1 MHPKFR
7 FRKRNNI
14 KRNQHQYRYLWE
26 KTSKILDWSCNAENK
41 SLVNS
46 LKSKIDKFP
55 EGEFNHFFQ
64 FSLAVIALYLH
75 DEEIPSVY
83 GEKII
88 QNVFTSKKKI
98 NVHGNSTISD
108 TKALSLLALSAL
120 LSQPSTTLSIRNQS
134 LEIMKNAETEI
145 HNLLIKNNEDNL
157 ITLSLIV
164 QVRF

>member
-1 MHPKFR
+1 M
-7 FRKRNNI
+7 
-14 KRNQHQYRYLWE
+14 E
-26 KTSKILDWSCNAENK
+26 KKLFK
-41 SLVNS
+41 M
-46 LKSKIDKFP
+46 
-55 EGEFNHFFQ
+55 
-64 FSLAVIALYLH
+64 FSL
-75 DEEIPSVY
+75 P
-83 GEKII
+83 
-88 QNVFTSKKKI
+88 KKKI

>member
-1 MHPKFR
+1 M
-7 FRKRNNI
+7 
-14 KRNQHQYRYLWE
+14 E
-26 KTSKILDWSCNAENK
+26 KKLFK
-41 SLVNS
+41 M
-46 LKSKIDKFP
+46 
-55 EGEFNHFFQ
+55 
-64 FSLAVIALYLH
+64 FSL
-75 DEEIPSVY
+75 P
-83 GEKII
+83 
-88 QNVFTSKKKI
+88 KKKI
-98 NVHGNSTISD
+98 NGHGNSTISD